1 MSTTKRGRGSAAG
14 QRQRQ
19 QNIRDFVSEAGSRT
33 VDEIAAHTGVST
45 MTVYRDLGE
54 LESQGL
60 LRLSKGVVTAA
71 ASNLH
76 EAASR
81 YRLTQAVPEK
91 EALALAALDLV
102 EPGSAIMLDDS
113 STGVF
118 LARLLSQRVPLTV
131 VTNYFPVA
139 EEVREQ
145 RDIRLLMTGGEY
157 LVWAD
162 ALVGP
167 MGVHSIRRMHADAV
181 FMSASAIINGVV
193 FHPTAEPAEI
203 KRAML
208 ASSKLRVLY
217 VDNSKFTRT
226 ALHLVAPVSEFD
238 VVIVDELVSPENI
251 KLLMDRGTRVIRTRS
266 RRRNNGLPE
275 APQQLGVRRT
285 G

>member
-19 QNIRDFVSEAGSRT
+19 QNIRDYVSAAGSRT
-33 VDEIAAHTGVST
+33 VGEIAEHTGVST

-102 EPGSAIMLDDS
+102 EPGSAIMMDDS

-118 LARLLSQRVPLTV
+118 LAKLLSQKVPLTL

-139 EEVREQ
+139 EQVKEQ
-145 RDIRLLMTGGEY
+145 RDIRLLMTSGEY

-167 MGVHSIRRMHADAV
+167 MAVHSIRRVHADAV

-193 FHPTAEPAEI
+193 FHPTAEPAEV

-208 ASSKLRVLY
+208 ASAKKRVLY
-217 VDNSKFTRT
+217 VDNSKFSRT
-226 ALHLVAPVSEFD
+226 ALHMVAPVSEFD
-238 VVIVDELVSPENI
+238 VVIVDEMVSPENI

-266 RRRNNGLPE
+266 RRRNNTTHTT
-275 APQQLGVRRT
+275 PQELRRRT